1 MNVIPESARRA
12 VALERLTVALSAL
25 EAVAAL
31 VSGILA
37 GSVALVA
44 FGADSVIE
52 VMSAVVVLGQLRAM
66 VRSSDASADREH
78 RSHRIIAVLFFALA
92 TYVVVSASIDL
103 VMSRHPSENAL
114 GFVVCFAS
122 IALMPSLAWAKRT
135 TSRSLAREGSA
146 AVARLL
152 NADASE
158 TALCALLSVSTLL
171 GVSLAAWVGWW
182 WADPV
187 ASLAVVYFALREG
200 AEAWR
205 CDPD

>member
-1 MNVIPESARRA
+1 MNVISQSARRA
-12 VALERLTVALSAL
+12 VALERLSVALSGL

-66 VRSSDASADREH
+66 VRSSDTDAAREH
-78 RSHRIIAVLFFALA
+78 RSHRIIAVFFFALA
-92 TYVVVSASIDL
+92 LYVVVSASVAL
-103 VMSRHPSENAL
+103 ALRVRPSENAL

-122 IALMPSLAWAKRT
+122 IALMPSLAWAKRS
-135 TSRSLAREGSA
+135 TSLSLGRDGSV

-152 NADASE
+152 RADASE
-158 TALCALLSVSTLL
+158 TALCALLSLSTLL
-171 GVSLAAWVGWW
+171 GVALTAWVGWW